1 MKVET
6 GVFREQ
12 FPYVRV
18 GVGSQPL
25 VVLPGMTLDNKTP
38 SALVARSYGQGF
50 RRLADE
56 YTLYIVQRPRGLSS
70 GAGTKEIAAAYARL
84 LSQELGRVRLMGLST
99 GGSIAQHVAVDQ
111 SDLVDRLVLVVSGA
125 SLSPRGREI
134 CLRWRDLAQNEQ
146 WRQLRGELTAAAID
160 GAGAQRAAR
169 AFGSLFGGKAPT
181 PTDAA
186 DFITL
191 VDADLD
197 HNAVDDLARLDMP
210 AIVIGGADDPFFP
223 DSVLRQTAA
232 AIPRAE
238 LRIYPDTGHG
248 LPKHQGK
255 RLQEDVLSFLAV

>member
-111 SDLVDRLVLVVSGA
+111 SDLVDGSSSSSAVPPSH
-125 SLSPRGREI
+125 
-134 CLRWRDLAQNEQ
+134 
-146 WRQLRGELTAAAID
+146 
-160 GAGAQRAAR
+160 RAAGR
-169 AFGSLFGGKAPT
+169 SACAGEIWRRTNNGGNCGGS
-181 PTDAA
+181 
-186 DFITL
+186 
-191 VDADLD
+191 
-197 HNAVDDLARLDMP
+197 
-210 AIVIGGADDPFFP
+210 
-223 DSVLRQTAA
+223 
-232 AIPRAE
+232 
-238 LRIYPDTGHG
+238 
-248 LPKHQGK
+248 
-255 RLQEDVLSFLAV
+255 